1 MGNLC
6 MHFGLAHAPE
16 IRYTDGMDRMGE
28 GPDLQLKCNK
38 RQRGVYVNEK
48 AEEDAA
54 VYFEPVHLPFGRY
67 AGLI

>member
-1 MGNLC
+1 MRR
-6 MHFGLAHAPE
+6 
-16 IRYTDGMDRMGE
+16 RYVILMAWTVWGE